1 MKKTKVTDIVYKPFA
16 DQIIKLMEVQIK
28 NPKKRWDAPFN
39 NLNSR
44 PMNAK
49 TKNVYRG
56 INAMMTTFD
65 TYSNKYK
72 YCLYATKAQWKLLGN
87 APA

>member
-16 DQIIKLMEVQIK
+16 EQIIKLMEVQIK

-44 PMNAK
+44 PTNAK
-49 TKNVYRG
+49 TKNR
-56 INAMMTTFD
+56 
-65 TYSNKYK
+65 YK
-72 YCLYATKAQWKLLGN
+72 GY
-87 APA
+87 

>member
-16 DQIIKLMEVQIK
+16 EQIIKLMEVQIK

-44 PMNAK
+44 PNK
-49 TKNVYRG
+49 CKN
-56 INAMMTTFD
+56 
-65 TYSNKYK
+65 KK
-72 YCLYATKAQWKLLGN
+72 CL
-87 APA
+87 